1 MTVELDCPW
10 CSEPMCVTRDEL
22 DAEMRCGEC
31 GVRFE
36 LAPDVTEL
44 AVAA

>member
-1 MTVELDCPW
+1 MSVELECPW
-10 CSEPMCVTRDEL
+10 CTEPIQASRDEL
-22 DAEMRCGEC
+22 DAELCCGAC

-36 LAPDVTEL
+36 FAQDVTEL